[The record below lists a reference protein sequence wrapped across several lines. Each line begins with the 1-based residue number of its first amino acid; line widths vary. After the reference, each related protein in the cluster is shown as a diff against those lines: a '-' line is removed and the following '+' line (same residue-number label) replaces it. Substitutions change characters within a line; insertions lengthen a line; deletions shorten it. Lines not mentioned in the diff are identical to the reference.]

1 MEMFYKLTA
10 FSFVVIIC
18 IIYSPIISS
27 SQSLQTPLAQNVTD
41 FKLDK
46 ETILGGYT
54 GTTIVPFNAL
64 PQVSVGEPNN
74 VYVLW
79 HDRKEYPG
87 TIFNETGVLLAVSNN
102 SGSSFNIPIN
112 VRNQTELVSR
122 YLINSTDLSVVS
134 DMRLASDNDGNV
146 YVVWGEWPSTDLDFD
161 IFMRKSADGGSR
173 FDSVTNLSNDTSDG
187 YLPAIEAE
195 NNNTF
200 YVTWQGRKDV
210 GGYFVFF
217 KRSIDGG
224 NTFERRIDLSNQTSA
239 EVQAQLAVSGKKV
252 YLAWDYGNSIFLAT
266 SENAGSSFS
275 QLQEFKVVR
284 GIPEWDMGLAAN
296 GNDVYLTWGDGFD
309 IFFAKSTNGGM
320 TFGNVTEITDRSQ
333 CFYSTNQPD
342 VTVRNDEVFVVW
354 RGNICDTFGAD
365 LFLKHSADGGKSF
378 GNMTNLTNN
387 TLVSRGNYLA
397 TSVDSSNP
405 EIIAS
410 QNQIYIVWENK
421 YGQYG
426 DIMFS
431 RVK

>member
-1 MEMFYKLTA
+1 M
-10 FSFVVIIC
+10 
-18 IIYSPIISS
+18 
-27 SQSLQTPLAQNVTD
+27 
-41 FKLDK
+41 
-46 ETILGGYT
+46 
-54 GTTIVPFNAL
+54 
-64 PQVSVGEPNN
+64 
-74 VYVLW
+74 
-79 HDRKEYPG
+79 
-87 TIFNETGVLLAVSNN
+87 
-102 SGSSFNIPIN
+102 
-112 VRNQTELVSR
+112 
-122 YLINSTDLSVVS
+122 
-134 DMRLASDNDGNV
+134 
-146 YVVWGEWPSTDLDFD
+146 
-161 IFMRKSADGGSR
+161 
-173 FDSVTNLSNDTSDG
+173 
-187 YLPAIEAE
+187 
-195 NNNTF
+195 
-200 YVTWQGRKDV
+200 
-210 GGYFVFF
+210 
-217 KRSIDGG
+217 
-224 NTFERRIDLSNQTSA
+224 
-239 EVQAQLAVSGKKV
+239 
-252 YLAWDYGNSIFLAT
+252 
-266 SENAGSSFS
+266 
-275 QLQEFKVVR
+275 R